1 MDRHQEKDYEEG
13 KVMPENGAASNGFVD
28 ANPMDDLYYFQC
40 LIKVMRQTIAEG
52 KGFIRWK
59 LVDAEKC
66 MLILDD
72 LERNMPKAIDLG
84 LQTYTQRDRIFENS
98 QEDAVGRITTAEMRA
113 RATIE
118 KANRDAERIIADATD
133 EANAML
139 ADAQERADY
148 LVSQEEVLRRAQE
161 EARDIKNDTTI
172 QINEERLKAAHEIQ
186 KMLDGVEGGINQ
198 ALDNIA
204 HSRKK
209 LENLSKPTE
218 NY

>member
-13 KVMPENGAASNGFVD
+13 KVMPENGAASNGLVD
-28 ANPMDDLYYFQC
+28 ANPMDDLYYFQS
-40 LIKVMRQTIAEG
+40 LIKVMRQTIEEG
-52 KGFIRWK
+52 RSLFRFK

-66 MLILDD
+66 MLILED
-72 LERNMPKAIDLG
+72 LEKNMPRAIDLG

-118 KANRDAERIIADATD
+118 KANRDAERIIGDATD
-133 EANAML
+133 EANAIL

-148 LVSQEEVLRRAQE
+148 LVSQEEILRRAQD
-161 EARDIKNDTTI
+161 EARDIRNDTAI
-172 QINEERLKAAHEIQ
+172 QMNEERLKTAHEIQ
-186 KMLDGVEGGINQ
+186 KMLDSVEGGINQ
-198 ALDNIA
+198 ALEGIV